1 MIEDDDFDPVPLAQ
15 AIAMVCGLAL
25 LAIGRLG
32 LVFA

>member
-1 MIEDDDFDPVPLAQ
+1 MIDDDDFDPVPLAQ

-25 LAIGRLG
+25 LG